1 MFGYVNVN
9 QGAAAAA
16 KKKNCQKMLWEMKC
30 EIRLS
35 KHQPRKYQSPRL
47 GVSLFALKI
56 NSVKSTFQKQHD
68 ILALFKTVHIAI

>member
-16 KKKNCQKMLWEMKC
+16 KKNCQKMLLEMKC

-47 GVSLFALKI
+47 GVNLFALKI
-56 NSVKSTFQKQHD
+56 SSVKSTFQKQHD
-68 ILALFKTVHIAI
+68 ILALFKTVHMAI

>member
-9 QGAAAAA
+9 QGAAA
-16 KKKNCQKMLWEMKC
+16 KKNCQKMLWEMKC

-56 NSVKSTFQKQHD
+56 NSVKLTFQKQHD
-68 ILALFKTVHIAI
+68 ILALFQTVHIAI

>member
-16 KKKNCQKMLWEMKC
+16 KKKLWEMKC